1 MIGKDSFPMY
11 VLFIDLD
18 PSQVDINVHPTKQ
31 EIKFED
37 EKIVYAFVQ
46 AAVKHAL
53 AQFSIAPSLDFS
65 LNADIQGLEAVS
77 RPATANTMESI
88 TTSNLYKTF
97 SQKNQAHKIEPTNK
111 SELRHWKDFY
121 EPSGSADLSV
131 GSYKLTEQPTE
142 QTDSLAIN
150 EHAQRG
156 LHTLHDVPLTQL
168 HNTYIVVSTDK
179 GFLLVHQQQAH
190 ERILYDR
197 YSQAVHGKQMP
208 SQQSLF
214 PVTIELGS
222 SDSMLMQELLPDLQ
236 VLGYMIEPFGNN
248 TYVVQ
253 GTPADILSGNEK
265 MAIEML
271 LEQYKHFSSDIK
283 FSRRERLV
291 RCMAKQQSIKA
302 GRSLTQK
309 EMSTL
314 TEELFASATP
324 NVTPNGNPTYLEFKA
339 DYLERIFGK

>member
-1 MIGKDSFPMY
+1 
-11 VLFIDLD
+11 
-18 PSQVDINVHPTKQ
+18 
-31 EIKFED
+31 
-37 EKIVYAFVQ
+37 
-46 AAVKHAL
+46 
-53 AQFSIAPSLDFS
+53 
-65 LNADIQGLEAVS
+65 
-77 RPATANTMESI
+77 
-88 TTSNLYKTF
+88 
-97 SQKNQAHKIEPTNK
+97 
-111 SELRHWKDFY
+111 
-121 EPSGSADLSV
+121 
-131 GSYKLTEQPTE
+131 
-142 QTDSLAIN
+142 
-150 EHAQRG
+150 
-156 LHTLHDVPLTQL
+156 
-168 HNTYIVVSTDK
+168 
-179 GFLLVHQQQAH
+179 
-190 ERILYDR
+190 
-197 YSQAVHGKQMP
+197 
-208 SQQSLF
+208 
-214 PVTIELGS
+214 
-222 SDSMLMQELLPDLQ
+222 MLMQELLPDLQ